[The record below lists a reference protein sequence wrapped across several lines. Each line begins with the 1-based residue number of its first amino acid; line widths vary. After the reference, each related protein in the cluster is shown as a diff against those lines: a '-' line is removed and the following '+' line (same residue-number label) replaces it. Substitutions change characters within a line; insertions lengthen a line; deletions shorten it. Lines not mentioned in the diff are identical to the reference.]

1 MDWDKKFT
9 QWVGSKSSV
18 VAHTVFFIAMFVLY
32 FFGVAFDTILL
43 FLTTLVSL
51 EAIYLAIFIQMTV
64 NQNTQSL
71 AGVEGDIEE
80 IKEDVDEIQEDVEG
94 IEKDIDVIQEN
105 VDEIQEDVEGIEKDI
120 DVIQED
126 VDEISEDIEEIQTDV
141 DEIEKDTDTMQQKAE
156 KQKEIDLESIQATLK
171 KLVEEV
177 EKLKGK

>member
-1 MDWDKKFT
+1 MNWDKKFT
-9 QWVGSKSSV
+9 QWVGSKTSV
-18 VAHTVFFIAMFVLY
+18 AAHTVFFIAMFALY
-32 FFGVAFDTILL
+32 FFGLAFDTILL
-43 FLTTLVSL
+43 VLTTLVSL

-71 AGVEGDIEE
+71 ADVEGDIEE
-80 IKEDVDEIQEDVEG
+80 IKEDVDE
-94 IEKDIDVIQEN
+94 IQEN

-141 DEIEKDTDTMQQKAE
+141 DEIEKDTDTIQQAE
-156 KQKEIDLESIQATLK
+156 KNEVVDLELIHKTLK
-171 KLVEEV
+171 ALVEEV

>member
-1 MDWDKKFT
+1 MNWDKKFT
-9 QWVGSKSSV
+9 QWVGSKASV
-18 VAHTVFFIAMFVLY
+18 LAHTVFFIAMFTLY
-32 FFGVAFDTILL
+32 FFGIAFDTILL

-64 NQNTQSL
+64 NQNTESL
-71 AGVEGDIEE
+71 EEVEEDIEE
-80 IKEDVDEIQEDVEG
+80 IKEDVDEIQEDVGE
-94 IEKDIDVIQEN
+94 IEKDI
-105 VDEIQEDVEGIEKDI
+105 DEIQEDVEGIEKDI

-126 VDEISEDIEEIQTDV
+126 VDEIATDV

-156 KQKEIDLESIQATLK
+156 KQKEVDLDSIQATLK

>member
-1 MDWDKKFT
+1 MNWDKKFT
-9 QWVGSKSSV
+9 QWVGSKASV
-18 VAHTVFFIAMFVLY
+18 AAHTVFFIAMFALY
-32 FFGVAFDTILL
+32 FFGVEFDTILL

-64 NQNTQSL
+64 NQNTESL
-71 AGVEGDIEE
+71 EDVEEDIEE
-80 IKEDVDEIQEDVEG
+80 IKEDMDEIQEDVEG

-126 VDEISEDIEEIQTDV
+126 VDEIATDV
-141 DEIEKDTDTMQQKAE
+141 DEIEKDTNTIQQAE
-156 KQKEIDLESIQATLK
+156 KDEVVDLESIQATLK

>member
-1 MDWDKKFT
+1 MNWDKKFT
-9 QWVGSKSSV
+9 QWVGSKTSV
-18 VAHTVFFIAMFVLY
+18 VAHTVFFIAMFSLY
-32 FFGVAFDTILL
+32 FFDVAFDTILL

-64 NQNTQSL
+64 NQNTESL
-71 AGVEGDIEE
+71 EEVEGDIEE
-80 IKEDVDEIQEDVEG
+80 IKEDM
-94 IEKDIDVIQEN
+94 
-105 VDEIQEDVEGIEKDI
+105 DEIQEDVEGIEKDI

-141 DEIEKDTDTMQQKAE
+141 DEIEKDTDTIQQAE
-156 KQKEIDLESIQATLK
+156 KNEVVDLESIQATLK

>member
-1 MDWDKKFT
+1 MNWDKKFT
-9 QWVGSKSSV
+9 QWIGSTTSV
-18 VAHTVFFIAMFVLY
+18 VAHTFFFIGMFSLY

-43 FLTTLVSL
+43 VLTTLVSL

-71 AGVEGDIEE
+71 KDVEGDIEE

-126 VDEISEDIEEIQTDV
+126 VDEI
-141 DEIEKDTDTMQQKAE
+141 EKDTATIQITE
-156 KQKEIDLESIQATLK
+156 KTEMDDLEAIQATLQ

-177 EKLKGK
+177 EKLKRK

>member
-1 MDWDKKFT
+1 MNWDKKFT
-9 QWVGSKSSV
+9 QWIGSTTSV
-18 VAHTVFFIAMFVLY
+18 VVHTFFFVGMFSLY
-32 FFGVAFDTILL
+32 FFGVDFDSILL
-43 FLTTLVSL
+43 VLTTLVSL

-71 AGVEGDIEE
+71 KGVEGDIEE

-126 VDEISEDIEEIQTDV
+126 VDEISEDIGEIQTDV
-141 DEIEKDTDTMQQKAE
+141 DEIEKDTATIQKTE
-156 KQKEIDLESIQATLK
+156 KTEMDDLESIHATLQ
-171 KLVEEV
+171 KLVAEV
-177 EKLKGK
+177 EKLKRK

>member
-1 MDWDKKFT
+1 MNWDKKFT
-9 QWVGSKSSV
+9 QWVGSKASV
-18 VAHTVFFIAMFVLY
+18 VAHTVFFIAMFALY
-32 FFGVAFDTILL
+32 FFGIAFDTILL

-71 AGVEGDIEE
+71 EEVEGDIEE
-80 IKEDVDEIQEDVEG
+80 IKEDMDEIQEDVEG

-156 KQKEIDLESIQATLK
+156 KQKEVDLESIQATLK

>member
-1 MDWDKKFT
+1 MNWDKKFT
-9 QWVGSKSSV
+9 QWVGSKQSV
-18 VAHTVFFIAMFVLY
+18 AAHTVFFIAMFALY
-32 FFGVAFDTILL
+32 FFGIAFDTILL
-43 FLTTLVSL
+43 VLTTLVSL
-51 EAIYLAIFIQMTV
+51 EAIYLAVFIQMTV

-71 AGVEGDIEE
+71 EEVEGDIEE

-94 IEKDIDVIQEN
+94 IEKDIDV
-105 VDEIQEDVEGIEKDI
+105 IQEDVEGIEKDI

-156 KQKEIDLESIQATLK
+156 KQKEIDLDSIQATLK